1 MSATSETSPKVFL
14 GTELRRARI
23 AAGFASQDSLAG
35 AARFRPH
42 GDQPGPRLAAVR
54 QQAMCWPHGATRAG
68 ARSELFARLGL
79 LARNGDGPIPTWF
92 EDWLEAERAAVMLR
106 IWQPLI
112 VPGLLQTA
120 DYARALFLAGQT
132 DTSDDAIDALVNAR
146 LARQAVF
153 EAAEPPET
161 VVVLD
166 ESVLRLLI
174 GSAQVMHDQ
183 LSRVVELAARPY
195 LSVQVVPLS
204 MVRTLD
210 SVERSTSPART
221 VCLTPCVWKAWKTSR
236 QSVDRWYGRQR

>member
-23 AAGFASQDSLAG
+23 AAGFASQDSLA
-35 AARFRPH
+35 ARLGFDRTVINRAETGSRPPTS
-42 GDQPGPRLAAVR
+42 DVLAAWCD
-54 QQAMCWPHGATRAG
+54 ACGLDP
-68 ARSELFARLGL
+68 ELFARLGL

-166 ESVLRLLI
+166 ESVLR
-174 GSAQVMHDQ
+174 G
-183 LSRVVELAARPY
+183 
-195 LSVQVVPLS
+195 
-204 MVRTLD
+204 
-210 SVERSTSPART
+210 
-221 VCLTPCVWKAWKTSR
+221 
-236 QSVDRWYGRQR
+236 